1 MSACRLK
8 IAALGLL
15 VALSGCRTVPVSG
28 APHQLCPVP
37 RPCPIPRPRRAHPAL
52 QRQRQRPLRPRR
64 RKLRLWQSM
73 RGRPRRLLCRPALC
87 HRRCPRVCPQHPHRD
102 PRGRGRSRRP
112 AQRCQPRRH
121 CRRRRGRADRR
132 AESEQEPVAVAS
144 VLGRKVEDSHGDDV
158 GRVVDVLA
166 DADGRVRLAIIEYGG
181 FLGVGN
187 RRVAID
193 WSLLRFATGEDR
205 PVSLSVSQETLQQAP
220 EYKTSPRPH
229 GAHRAARK
237 ARSDPMNALGSAV
250 RPAVAGRR
258 HSRSRRTSQR
268 ARDAASI
275 GSTCSSPTFKPASV
289 RSSPSTWSRRDGP
302 KPRSDLR

>member
-15 VALSGCRTVPVSG
+15 VALSGCRTVPVPAPSPTVPGSAPMPDPATAPGTSG
-28 APHQLCPVP
+28 SPAPASASVAAAAQETAAVAIDAGTAEAPAVP
-37 RPCPIPRPRRAHPAL
+37 TGTVPSAVPACLPAASASRPPRERPKSQARTAVSAAPAL
-52 QRQRQRPLRPRR
+52 
-64 RKLRLWQSM
+64 
-73 RGRPRRLLCRPALC
+73 
-87 HRRCPRVCPQHPHRD
+87 PQAP
-102 PRGRGRSRRP
+102 
-112 AQRCQPRRH
+112 
-121 CRRRRGRADRR
+121 GRADRR

-220 EYKTSPRPH
+220 EYKTSPRPMALTVPPQ
-229 GAHRAARK
+229 GAK
-237 ARSDPMNALGSAV
+237 
-250 RPAVAGRR
+250 
-258 HSRSRRTSQR
+258 
-268 ARDAASI
+268 
-275 GSTCSSPTFKPASV
+275 
-289 RSSPSTWSRRDGP
+289 
-302 KPRSDLR
+302 